1 MAVLTPQLFDAA
13 VRDVWARAQDNFHH
27 DHFVYGHLIGISRE
41 AQMCH
46 LAQAGTPEE
55 IARMEGGGI
64 TPVPPGPW
72 QHHLGLV
79 DATLRANGS
88 VAAIWVG
95 EAWTVSDTAAVDALV
110 TGTPPSE
117 HPFKDEFVF
126 VHATWPRARIH
137 HLSAMRINRGKKNGD
152 TPVLEAFPSGHPLN
166 DDAASAT
173 QRDQN
178 RRPMVVMFGWLGDLL
193 PQPPTKR

>member
-1 MAVLTPQLFDAA
+1 MTVLTPQLFDHA
-13 VRDVWARAQDNFHH
+13 VSDVWTRAQENFHR

-41 AQMCH
+41 VRMCN

-55 IARMEGGGI
+55 IARMEASGI

-72 QHHLGLV
+72 QDHLGLV

-95 EAWTVSDTAAVDALV
+95 EAWTVSDIAAVDALA

-137 HLSAMRINRGKKNGD
+137 RLKVMRINRGKKGGD
-152 TPVLEAFPSGHPLN
+152 TPVLEAFPPGHPFN
-166 DDAASAT
+166 DDTPAAGQT
-173 QRDQN
+173 
-178 RRPMVVMFGWLGDLL
+178 VVMFGWLGDLL
-193 PQPPTKR
+193 PQPPQR